1 MKKGIIIVL
10 TIILVAIISTI
21 CIININNS
29 KNEKI
34 YSQENEQFEI
44 LFKEYSKIIAGE
56 ILGDVTIVM
65 DESTYTNFVTG
76 EKYTQE
82 HIDRIKGFEI
92 TGSPNSKLLILKVTN
107 YNDKDKSVIISCT
120 EDEHVHQTLVK
131 FGVSD
136 GKLVKKN

>member
-10 TIILVAIISTI
+10 AIILVMIISTI

-76 EKYTQE
+76 EKYNQE

-92 TGSPNSKLLILKVTN
+92 TGSSNSKLLVLKVTN
-107 YNDKDKSVIISCT
+107 YSDKDKSVIISCT

-131 FGVSD
+131 FAVSD

>member
-1 MKKGIIIVL
+1 MKKVIIIVL
-10 TIILVAIISTI
+10 STVLAVALLAI
-21 CIININNS
+21 CITMAINS
-29 KNEKI
+29 ANEKVFA
-34 YSQENEQFEI
+34 QEDGQFEI

-120 EDEHVHQTLVK
+120 EDEHIHQTLVK
-131 FGVSD
+131 FGVRD

>member
-10 TIILVAIISTI
+10 AIILVMIISTI

-76 EKYTQE
+76 EKYSQE

-92 TGSPNSKLLILKVTN
+92 TGSPNSKLLVLKVTN
-107 YNDKDKSVIISCT
+107 YSDKDKSVIISCT

>member
-10 TIILVAIISTI
+10 AIILVMIISTI

-76 EKYTQE
+76 EKYSQE

-92 TGSPNSKLLILKVTN
+92 TGSPNSKLLVLKVTN

-120 EDEHVHQTLVK
+120 EEEHVHQTLVK
-131 FGVSD
+131 FAVSD

>member
-10 TIILVAIISTI
+10 AIILVMIISTI

-34 YSQENEQFEI
+34 YSQEDEQFEI

-76 EKYTQE
+76 EKYSQE

-107 YNDKDKSVIISCT
+107 YSDKDKSVIISCT

>member
-10 TIILVAIISTI
+10 AIILVMIISTI

-34 YSQENEQFEI
+34 FSQENEQFEI

-76 EKYTQE
+76 EKYNQE

-92 TGSPNSKLLILKVTN
+92 TGSSNSKLLVLKVTN
-107 YNDKDKSVIISCT
+107 YSDKDKSVIISCT